1 MSPLNTLINS
11 GLFKIYHGNLNFPL
25 SGLII
30 VLSYAYKI
38 LLSMEILTVHFINI
52 MQTSLLL
59 LILFFINQLIFN
71 KLELRHSFF
80 NKNLMNV
87 LSLYHLAFGGI
98 YYVYAL
104 FSSSDSV
111 RYYNISQNINKGW
124 FDYLGT
130 ETTFIDFISYPF
142 INYLGFSY
150 EMMMLLF
157 TWVGFMGFVYAY
169 LFFKENIP
177 LNVKV
182 FKKVDL
188 LTLIL
193 FLPNMHFWTS
203 SLGKG
208 ALIFLGLMLFG
219 YAISKP
225 KARIIT
231 LLVGS
236 LLVFYIRPQILLILA
251 IGCLLGFLTGVGKF
265 TWKHKGFVI
274 GICILSLVI
283 LQNSILS
290 VVSLENSNDLISDF
304 LMFTSNRADALSQSG
319 SGLNM
324 AEYSFPEKIFSFW
337 FRPLFFDAPG
347 VLGVIVS
354 IENFIYIL
362 LFLKIVKLDF
372 FKFIKLAPVNVKMSL
387 ALFLITSFAMT
398 FVMSN
403 LGIIIRQK
411 SMIMYFIFFVI
422 YYYLAHEKLLKSG
435 KLSQIGSHNFVN
447 A

>member
-1 MSPLNTLINS
+1 
-11 GLFKIYHGNLNFPL
+11 
-25 SGLII
+25 
-30 VLSYAYKI
+30 
-38 LLSMEILTVHFINI
+38 
-52 MQTSLLL
+52 
-59 LILFFINQLIFN
+59 
-71 KLELRHSFF
+71 
-80 NKNLMNV
+80 MNV
-87 LSLYHLAFGGI
+87 LSLYHLIFGGI

-104 FSSSDSV
+104 FNRSDSV
-111 RYYNISQNINKGW
+111 RYYNVPQNIKKDW
-124 FDYLGT
+124 LDFFGT
-130 ETTFIDFISYPF
+130 ETTFIDFITYPF

-157 TWVGFMGFVYAY
+157 TWIGYLGFVYAY

-177 LNVKV
+177 LDVKV

-193 FLPNMHFWTS
+193 FLPNMHFWTA

-225 KARIIT
+225 KKRIIT
-231 LLVGS
+231 LLLGS
-236 LLVFYIRPQILLILA
+236 ILVFYIRPHIFLILA
-251 IGCLLGFLTGVGKF
+251 IGSVLGFLTGIGEF
-265 TWKHKGFVI
+265 TWKHKSIIVGV
-274 GICILSLVI
+274 CVLSLI
-283 LQNSILS
+283 LLQNSILS
-290 VVSLENSNDLISDF
+290 VVNLENSNNLIADF
-304 LMFTSNRADALSQSG
+304 LKFTSHRADSLSQSG

-324 AEYSFPEKIFSFW
+324 AGYSLPEKIFSFW

-347 VLGVIVS
+347 ILGIIVS
-354 IENFIYIL
+354 VENLIYIL
-362 LFLKIVKLDF
+362 LFLKIVRWDF

-398 FVMSN
+398 FVMTN

-422 YYYLAHEKLLKSG
+422 YYYLAHEKQLKSS
-435 KLSQIGSHNFVN
+435 KILNIDSKQLLN
-447 A
+447 AA

>member
-1 MSPLNTLINS
+1 M
-11 GLFKIYHGNLNFPL
+11 G
-25 SGLII
+25 
-30 VLSYAYKI
+30 
-38 LLSMEILTVHFINI
+38 ILTMDFINLI
-52 MQTSLLL
+52 QTSLLL
-59 LILFFINQLIFN
+59 LVLFFINQHIFS
-71 KLELRHSFF
+71 KLQLRHSFF
-80 NKNLMNV
+80 NKKLLNV

-104 FSSSDSV
+104 FNRSDSV
-111 RYYNISQNINKGW
+111 RYYNVPNNTNKGW
-124 FDYLGT
+124 LDFFGT

-157 TWVGFMGFVYAY
+157 AWIGYMGFVYAY

-182 FKKVDL
+182 FRKVDL

-193 FLPNMHFWTS
+193 FLPNMHFWTA

-208 ALIFLGLMLFG
+208 SLIFLGLMLFG

-225 KARIIT
+225 KERVVT
-231 LLVGS
+231 LLLGS
-236 LLVFYIRPQILLILA
+236 LLVFYIRPHIFLILA
-251 IGCLLGFLTGVGKF
+251 IGSLLGVLTGIGKF
-265 TWKHKGFVI
+265 TWKQKSVAFCVF
-274 GICILSLVI
+274 ILSLVL

-290 VVSLENSNDLISDF
+290 VVNLENSNDLISDF
-304 LMFTSNRADALSQSG
+304 LTFTSNRADSLSHSG

-324 AEYSFPEKIFSFW
+324 AEYSLPEKIFSFW

-347 VLGVIVS
+347 ILGVIVS
-354 IENFIYIL
+354 IENLIYIL
-362 LFLKIVKLDF
+362 LFMKIMKLDF
-372 FKFIKLAPVNVKMSL
+372 FKFIKLAPMNVKMSL

-422 YYYLAHEKLLKSG
+422 YYYLAHEMQQNSKGILKMDA
-435 KLSQIGSHNFVN
+435 KPILHT

>member
-1 MSPLNTLINS
+1 MEVDIINLIQI
-11 GLFKIYHGNLNFPL
+11 GLLV
-25 SGLII
+25 LIF
-30 VLSYAYKI
+30 Y
-38 LLSMEILTVHFINI
+38 
-52 MQTSLLL
+52 
-59 LILFFINQLIFN
+59 FINQHIFS
-71 KLELRHSFF
+71 KLESKHSFF
-80 NKNLMNV
+80 NKRLMNS
-87 LSLYHLAFGGI
+87 LSLYHLAFGVI

-104 FSSSDSV
+104 FNRSDSV
-111 RYYNISQNINKGW
+111 RYYNVPQNINKAW
-124 FDYLGT
+124 FDFFGT

-157 TWVGFMGFVYAY
+157 TWVGFMGFLYAY

-177 LNVKV
+177 LDVKV

-193 FLPNMHFWTS
+193 FLPNMHFWTA

-208 ALIFLGLMLFG
+208 SLIFLGLMLFG
-219 YAISKP
+219 YAVSKP
-225 KARIIT
+225 KERLVS
-231 LLVGS
+231 LLIGS
-236 LLVFYIRPQILLILA
+236 LLVFYIRPHIFLILA
-251 IGCLLGFLTGVGKF
+251 IGSLLGFMTGIGKVS
-265 TWKHKGFVI
+265 WKHKSIIFGA
-274 GICILSLVI
+274 CILGLYL

-290 VVSLENSNDLISDF
+290 VVNLEHSNNLISDF
-304 LMFTSNRADALSQSG
+304 LKFTSSRADALSESG

-324 AEYSFPEKIFSFW
+324 AGYSLPEKIFSFW

-347 VLGVIVS
+347 ILGVIVS
-354 IENFIYIL
+354 VENLIYIL

-372 FKFIKLAPVNVKMSL
+372 FKFIKLAPMNVKMSL

-422 YYYLAHEKLLKSG
+422 YYYLAHEKQLKLG
-435 KLSQIGSHNFVN
+435 KSNPLMTSNIVQ

>member
-1 MSPLNTLINS
+1 MLD
-11 GLFKIYHGNLNFPL
+11 
-25 SGLII
+25 
-30 VLSYAYKI
+30 AYRI
-38 LLSMEILTVHFINI
+38 LLSMEVDIINLI
-52 MQTSLLL
+52 QIGLLV
-59 LILFFINQLIFN
+59 LIFFFINQHIFS
-71 KLELRHSFF
+71 KLEFKHSFF
-80 NKNLMNV
+80 NKRLMNA
-87 LSLYHLAFGGI
+87 LSLYHLAFGVI

-104 FSSSDSV
+104 FNRSDSV
-111 RYYNISQNINKGW
+111 RYYNVPQNINKAW
-124 FDYLGT
+124 FDFLGT

-157 TWVGFMGFVYAY
+157 TWVGFMGFLFAY

-177 LNVKV
+177 LDVKV

-193 FLPNMHFWTS
+193 FLPNMHFWTA

-208 ALIFLGLMLFG
+208 SLIFLGLMLFG
-219 YAISKP
+219 YAVSKP
-225 KARIIT
+225 KERLVS
-231 LLVGS
+231 LLIGS
-236 LLVFYIRPQILLILA
+236 LLVFYIRPHIFLILA
-251 IGCLLGFLTGVGKF
+251 IGSLLGFMTGIGKIS
-265 TWKHKGFVI
+265 WKHKSIAFGV
-274 GICILSLVI
+274 CILSLFL
-283 LQNSILS
+283 LQNSILA
-290 VVSLENSNDLISDF
+290 VVNLENSNDLISDF
-304 LMFTSNRADALSQSG
+304 LKFTSNRADSLSHSG

-324 AEYSFPEKIFSFW
+324 VGYSLPEKIFSFW

-347 VLGVIVS
+347 ILGVIVS
-354 IENFIYIL
+354 VENLIYIL

-372 FKFIKLAPVNVKMSL
+372 FKFMKLAPMNVKMSL

-422 YYYLAHEKLLKSG
+422 YYYLAHEKQLKSG
-435 KLSQIGSHNFVN
+435 KILNSESKQLLNV

>member
-1 MSPLNTLINS
+1 MEVLTL
-11 GLFKIYHGNLNFPL
+11 
-25 SGLII
+25 
-30 VLSYAYKI
+30 
-38 LLSMEILTVHFINI
+38 HFINI
-52 MQTSLLL
+52 SKVILLL
-59 LILFFINQLIFN
+59 LILFFVNQHIFS
-71 KLELRHSFF
+71 KLQLRHFF
-80 NKNLMNV
+80 FKKKLMNL
-87 LSLYHLAFGGI
+87 LSLYHLAFGVI
-98 YYVYAL
+98 YYVYAI
-104 FSSSDSV
+104 FNRSDSV
-111 RYYNISQNINKGW
+111 RYYNVPQKVDKEW
-124 FDYLGT
+124 FDFLGT
-130 ETTFIDFISYPF
+130 ETTFINFMSYPF

-177 LNVKV
+177 LDVKV

-193 FLPNMHFWTS
+193 FLPNMHFWTA

-219 YAISKP
+219 YSISKP
-225 KARIIT
+225 KERVIA

-236 LLVFYIRPQILLILA
+236 LLVFYIRPHIFLILS
-251 IGCLLGFLTGVGKF
+251 IGSLLGFLTGLGRF
-265 TWKHKGFVI
+265 TWKHKSIAI
-274 GICILSLVI
+274 GLCLLSLLL

-290 VVSLENSNDLISDF
+290 VVNLENSDDLVSDF
-304 LMFTSNRADALSQSG
+304 LKFTSNRADSLSDSG

-324 AEYSFPEKIFSFW
+324 AGYSLPEKIFSFW

-347 VLGVIVS
+347 ILGIIVS
-354 IENFIYIL
+354 IENLIYIL
-362 LFLKIVKLDF
+362 LFLKIVNLDF
-372 FKFIKLAPVNVKMSL
+372 FKFLKLAPANVKMSL

-422 YYYLAHEKLLKSG
+422 YYYLAHEKQLKTG
-435 KLSQIGSHNFVN
+435 KIIGMDFKKSLNV